1 MKKTRIFI
9 NGFGRI
15 GRHCAKIISADKSM
29 QIVAIND
36 LYPKKQMLELFAH
49 DSIYGSFD
57 KTVLNHVEFFNQK
70 DPKDIN
76 FEDLDIDLL
85 LQCSGVFLDQKSN
98 NIYIQKGVKK
108 VIISAPAI
116 DDTPVFIQGV
126 NEHTYNNQAILSASS
141 CSANAIVP
149 IAWLIDKYL
158 DIKALNVSMIHSYT
172 ADQNL
177 LDVKHKTRDIRRIR
191 SATQNILPLYSS
203 ASYAVSKVM
212 PKLKDKIIA
221 TSIRVPVSHCTLY
234 DFTIKTKKD
243 ITTKALHELFINSPL
258 KVLDTTTK
266 ELVSND
272 FISNPFS
279 AVIDLPFTQARDKN
293 LIHINAWQDNEY
305 AYAKRLVSLAKY
317 CTQSSNILQTFS

>member
-15 GRHCAKIISADKSM
+15 GRHCAKILSADESM
-29 QIVAIND
+29 QIIAIND
-36 LYPKKQMLELFAH
+36 LYPKEQMLHLYAY
-49 DSIYGSFD
+49 DSIYGEFD
-57 KTVLNHVEFFNQK
+57 VKTLENVQFFTQEN
-70 DPKDIN
+70 PENIP
-76 FEDLDIDLL
+76 FEDLDIDIL

-98 NIYIQKGVKK
+98 EIYLQKGVKK

-116 DDTPVFIQGV
+116 DDTPVFIPGV
-126 NEHTYNNQAILSASS
+126 NEHTYKNQAILCASS

-149 IAWLIDKYL
+149 IASIIDTNL
-158 DIKALNVSMIHSYT
+158 DISSLHVSMIHSYT

-212 PKLKDKIIA
+212 PKLKDKITA
-221 TSIRVPVSHCTLY
+221 TSIRVPVSSCTLY
-234 DFTIKTKKD
+234 DMSIKTKKN
-243 ITTKALHELFINSPL
+243 I
-258 KVLDTTTK
+258 TTK
-266 ELVSND
+266 ELHKLFQNTKLDVIDTTHKNLVSSD
-272 FISNPFS
+272 FIANPFS
-279 AVIDLPFTQARDKN
+279 AVVDLSFTKALDKN

-305 AYAKRLVSLAKY
+305 AYAKQLISLAKH
-317 CTQSSNILQTFS
+317 CS